1 VSAPSRSSRGPRIGA
16 LGIGICRGLD
26 RAALVS
32 EARVPALH
40 PPHQS
45 PDWNAATSG
54 RPDVSRA
61 HASCTAVPV
70 KSGSTPRP
78 PGSSGPGASMAH
90 VKKVLGHVSERMSES
105 YVLIA
110 GTQVEP
116 TSPESP
122 TACIGG
128 GGEGTDWVCQQ
139 LSVRFSS
146 AERIVV

>member
-1 VSAPSRSSRGPRIGA
+1 MSAAP
-16 LGIGICRGLD
+16 
-26 RAALVS
+26 
-32 EARVPALH
+32 
-40 PPHQS
+40 
-45 PDWNAATSG
+45 T
-54 RPDVSRA
+54 
-61 HASCTAVPV
+61 CTAVPV

-122 TACIGG
+122 TACIKGNAVKLG
-128 GGEGTDWVCQQ
+128 SRPVEDIYLRRGVVFDDLVVGVFDVGVADGD
-139 LSVRFSS
+139 S
-146 AERIVV
+146 ADHSRTGSEAAFR